1 MSPGDLS
8 SMSPFVRN
16 RIHILVED
24 EDNQIN
30 AQSVVKIKKKSTDGQ
45 GTITGIPLHILEK
58 PDSTLH
64 QFAAGALLRD
74 LDSGQNWIQRAKRV
88 PGGSNEE
95 KVLAREEGERL
106 GCKYSLLSQ
115 WTSFV
120 ALETDREDTDSE
132 PSERREYATEIA
144 NLVS

>member
-1 MSPGDLS
+1 
-8 SMSPFVRN
+8 MSPFIRN
-16 RIHILVED
+16 RIYILTEN
-24 EDNQIN
+24 ENNQIN
-30 AQSVVKIKKKSTDGQ
+30 SQSVVKIKKKSTDGHE
-45 GTITGIPLHILEK
+45 TITSIPLHVLQN

-74 LDSGQNWIQRAKRV
+74 LGSGQSWIQRDKRA

-95 KVLAREEGERL
+95 KEVTREEGERL

-120 ALETDREDTDSE
+120 AVETDTDSE
-132 PSERREYATEIA
+132 PSERPEYATEIA